1 MLSLDTMPSGHPGLS
16 PQQLERL
23 RRLVRA
29 VARPH
34 RRVPVKHLAALAAAG
49 LPGTLTIDVAASEAL
64 GMPLLVL
71 SPLATR
77 RLARLGPRELE
88 ITALIAEGLAN
99 KQIAARLCLT
109 LGTVKNYV
117 HRILVKTELPNRA
130 AIAAALTGRQSSQR

>member
-1 MLSLDTMPSGHPGLS
+1 M
-16 PQQLERL
+16 
-23 RRLVRA
+23 
-29 VARPH
+29 
-34 RRVPVKHLAALAAAG
+34 KHLAALAAAG

-88 ITALIAEGLAN
+88 INALIAEGLAN

-130 AIAAALTGRQSSQR
+130 AIAAALTGRQSSQP